1 VKVEQLLPGST
12 RRLTTRLTQGCGQKC
27 ANLRL
32 FISQE
37 EKLKFIAKEL
47 RRGNFMI
54 ELAFGESPAGALKL
68 AKSMKQ
74 GERLNGAIAVFG
86 GTRKERREAKK
97 PRYWSGITMGG
108 SSKDVEALT
117 LVLDIGDISD
127 LDTNINARKKLLDD
141 LFVDFPGVPEKIGET
156 NLHTLTRLQDA
167 KATLEPIRMW
177 ISERDPAELCGLYF
191 VCRLMVDAQ
200 TPLSVVRVPEQ
211 IEKDNNIISYCSTGE
226 INSEEFGAFTEYE
239 EPISEL
245 QRRVYANIWS
255 DLVRE
260 NAPLR
265 AIINGSLIG
274 VPIDF
279 YDFALRANMP
289 DGEFKVAQIIG
300 KTLNQISGVGDR
312 WLFLRIQAMLQ
323 SRELITVSGVTED
336 HPYSEVVKRN
346 NETH

>member
-1 VKVEQLLPGST
+1 
-12 RRLTTRLTQGCGQKC
+12 
-27 ANLRL
+27 
-32 FISQE
+32 
-37 EKLKFIAKEL
+37 
-47 RRGNFMI
+47 MI

-74 GERLNGAIAVFG
+74 GERLNGAIVVIG
-86 GTRKERREAKK
+86 GTRKEQREAKK
-97 PRYWSGITMGG
+97 PRNWSGITMEG
-108 SSKDVEALT
+108 SSNDVEALI
-117 LVLDIGDISD
+117 LALDIGNISD
-127 LDTNINARKKLLDD
+127 MDTDINARKKLLAD
-141 LFVDFPGVPEKIGET
+141 LFADFPGMPEKIWET
-156 NLHTLTRLQDA
+156 NLLTLTRFQEA

-177 ISERDPAELCGLYF
+177 ICESDPAELCGLYF
-191 VCRLMVDAQ
+191 VCHLMVDAQ
-200 TPLSVVRVPEQ
+200 IPLSVVRVPEQ
-211 IEKDNNIISYCSTGE
+211 IEKDNSIISYRSTGE

-239 EPISEL
+239 ETISEL
-245 QRRVYANIWS
+245 QRRACANIWS

-265 AIINGSLIG
+265 AVINGSLIG

-323 SRELITVSGVTED
+323 SGELITVSGATKD
-336 HPYSEVVKRN
+336 HPYSEVVKRS
-346 NETH
+346 NEIIV